1 MTTNLAKSI
10 NSVLKKTRNLPIN
23 ILVKSTY
30 LRCNNLFNQRGREV
44 KAMIRSD
51 HAYTEIINKAMEDAQ
66 RKANS
71 HHVLEFDQYD
81 IRFIVQEAINPRKV
95 QPVGNFTISLD
106 QR

>member
-1 MTTNLAKSI
+1 
-10 NSVLKKTRNLPIN
+10 
-23 ILVKSTY
+23 
-30 LRCNNLFNQRGREV
+30 
-44 KAMIRSD
+44 MIRSD

-95 QPVGNFTISLD
+95 QPVGNFTIRAYIDLVYTLESVSNVYRGLFEEL
-106 QR
+106 RNEAYWPSTSRTTNLV

>member
-1 MTTNLAKSI
+1 M
-10 NSVLKKTRNLPIN
+10 
-23 ILVKSTY
+23 TY

-44 KAMIRSD
+44 EAVTRYG
-51 HAYTEIINKAMEDAQ
+51 HVYTKILNRAMEDVQ